1 MALRRIMER
10 PVEDATHL
18 LAVLPLH
25 PRTRAALERDR
36 LLQIVNEAVNLMA
49 PLGFLN
55 LTGLELVAA
64 VIATDSGG
72 VQKEAFFQRIPC
84 VTIRSETEWAEQVD
98 RTE

>member
-1 MALRRIMER
+1 
-10 PVEDATHL
+10 
-18 LAVLPLH
+18 
-25 PRTRAALERDR
+25 
-36 LLQIVNEAVNLMA
+36 MA